1 MSAIGQLLK
10 LPQYARNLA
19 RLRQVLAVMGRHG
32 FGHWLVRAGLDKY
45 ASPTTRGLALAESE
59 DTALEELTW
68 ELRVRSCCEELGPT
82 FVKLGQVAATR
93 PDIIPMSL
101 IFELRKLQ
109 DNVAPFDFADVRQ
122 IVEAEL
128 GNTLE
133 ALYSDFTEK
142 PIAAASIGQVHRA
155 TLLDGRAVV
164 VKVQRPGLDNA
175 IRTDLELLAMMARL
189 IEERVPEAVA
199 FRPVDAI
206 DQFARGLKRETDFLG
221 ELDNIERFRRNFAD
235 EPRLHLPITHPELSA
250 RRVLTMEFIDG
261 FKVNNLDKLAE
272 HGVSGEAIAKAGV
285 EIILRS
291 IFEHGFFHADPH
303 PGNFFILP
311 DGRIALID
319 FGMMG
324 SVDRD
329 TIDDLLS
336 FLVALLLSDT
346 EMLVTQFIDLGL
358 VDDSVNV
365 RAMQGE
371 IAEIM
376 ARYNGRTL
384 AQLDIGVFIA
394 EVFEAVVRYH
404 VRLPVEL
411 ILIGKS
417 ISTVEGI
424 AQEIYPAFNPLEELR
439 PHLVEL
445 YARRMLDP
453 KTHTRKLYR
462 VLHDYAGLLR
472 VLPGEIRGV
481 LRRVKAGELTLNIRD
496 PDAERQ
502 AVRHERSVNRALI
515 SAYGITA
522 WVLFTVTLPHALEAT
537 SWRSP
542 MLWYA
547 VMLAIQG
554 LVSFIMVLLSLGRSR
569 EL

>member
-19 RLRQVLAVMGRHG
+19 RLRQVLAVMARHG

-45 ASPTTRGLALAESE
+45 ASPATRGMALADGS
-59 DTALEELTW
+59 ALEELTW
-68 ELRVRSCCEELGPT
+68 ELRVRLCCEELGPT

-101 IFELRKLQ
+101 IVELRKLQ
-109 DNVAPFDFADVRQ
+109 DDVAPFAFTDVQQ
-122 IVEAEL
+122 IVESEL
-128 GNTLE
+128 GKPL
-133 ALYSDFTEK
+133 ADVYSRFDEK

-155 TLLDGRAVV
+155 TLLDGRPVV
-164 VKVQRPGLDNA
+164 VKVQRPGLDAA
-175 IRTDLELLAMMARL
+175 IRTDLDLLAMMARL

-199 FRPVDAI
+199 FRPADAI
-206 DQFARGLKRETDFLG
+206 EQFARGLRRETDFTG
-221 ELDNIERFRRNFAD
+221 ELDNIERFRHNFAD
-235 EPRLHLPITHPELSA
+235 EPRLHLPITYPEVST

-272 HGVSGEAIAKAGV
+272 HNISGKDIAQAGTQ
-285 EIILRS
+285 IIIRS

-324 SVDRD
+324 AVDRD

-358 VDDSVNV
+358 VDDTVNV

-424 AQEIYPAFNPLEELR
+424 AQEIYPEFNPLEELR

-481 LRRVKAGELTLNIRD
+481 LRRIKTGDLTLNVRD
-496 PDAERQ
+496 PGAEAR
-502 AVRHERSVNRALI
+502 AIRLERSVNRTLI

-522 WVLFTVTLPHALEAT
+522 WVLFTVTLPQALAAAD
-537 SWRSP
+537 WRAP
-542 MLWYA
+542 MVWYA
-547 VMLAIQG
+547 VVLALQG
-554 LVSFIMVLLSLGRSR
+554 LVALIMVLLSLGRSR

>member
-1 MSAIGQLLK
+1 
-10 LPQYARNLA
+10 
-19 RLRQVLAVMGRHG
+19 
-32 FGHWLVRAGLDKY
+32 
-45 ASPTTRGLALAESE
+45 
-59 DTALEELTW
+59 
-68 ELRVRSCCEELGPT
+68 
-82 FVKLGQVAATR
+82 
-93 PDIIPMSL
+93 
-101 IFELRKLQ
+101 
-109 DNVAPFDFADVRQ
+109 
-122 IVEAEL
+122 
-128 GNTLE
+128 
-133 ALYSDFTEK
+133 
-142 PIAAASIGQVHRA
+142 
-155 TLLDGRAVV
+155 
-164 VKVQRPGLDNA
+164 
-175 IRTDLELLAMMARL
+175 
-189 IEERVPEAVA
+189 
-199 FRPVDAI
+199 
-206 DQFARGLKRETDFLG
+206 
-221 ELDNIERFRRNFAD
+221 
-235 EPRLHLPITHPELSA
+235 
-250 RRVLTMEFIDG
+250 MEFIDG
-261 FKVNNLDKLAE
+261 FKVNNVEQLAV
-272 HGVSGEAIAKAGV
+272 HGIAGEAIAKAGV

-371 IAEIM
+371 ISEIM

-424 AQEIYPAFNPLEELR
+424 AQEIYPEFNPLEELR
-439 PHLVEL
+439 PHLVEM

-481 LRRVKAGELTLNIRD
+481 LRRVKAGELTLNVRD
-496 PDAERQ
+496 PDAERR
-502 AVRHERSVNRALI
+502 AIRHERSVNRALI

-522 WVLFTVTLPHALEAT
+522 WVLFTVMLPQALAAPG
-537 SWRSP
+537 WRSP
-542 MLWYA
+542 LVWYA
-547 VMLAIQG
+547 VALALQG
-554 LVSFIMVLLSLGRSR
+554 LVALILVLLSLGRSR
-569 EL
+569 EI

>member
-1 MSAIGQLLK
+1 VSAIGQLLK

-19 RLRQVLAVMGRHG
+19 RLRFVLSVMARHG

-45 ASPTTRGLALAESE
+45 ASPGTRGLALA
-59 DTALEELTW
+59 DTDASALEALTW
-68 ELRVRSCCEELGPT
+68 ELRVRHCCEELGPT

-101 IFELRKLQ
+101 IVELRKLQ
-109 DNVAPFDFADVRQ
+109 DDVAPFDFSDVKQ
-122 IVEAEL
+122 IVEADL
-128 GNTLE
+128 GKPLAE
-133 ALYSDFTEK
+133 LYSDFTEK

-155 TLLDGRAVV
+155 MLLDGQAVV
-164 VKVQRPGLDNA
+164 VKVQRPGLEA
-175 IRTDLELLAMMARL
+175 SIRTDLDLLSMMARL
-189 IEERVPEAVA
+189 IEERVPEAAA
-199 FRPVDAI
+199 FRPADAI
-206 DQFARGLKRETDFLG
+206 DQFARGLKRETDFTG
-221 ELDNIERFRRNFAD
+221 ELDNIERFRHNFLD
-235 EPRLHLPITHPELSA
+235 EPRLHLPVTYPQLSTK
-250 RRVLTMEFIDG
+250 RVLTMEFIDG
-261 FKVNNLDKLAE
+261 FKVNNIDKLAE
-272 HGVSGEAIAKAGV
+272 HGISGKDIAQKGTQ
-285 EIILRS
+285 IIIRS

-324 SVDRD
+324 AVDRE

-346 EMLVTQFIDLGL
+346 EMLVMQFIDLGL
-358 VDDSVNV
+358 VDDTVNV

-424 AQEIYPAFNPLEELR
+424 AQEIYPEFNPLEELR

-462 VLHDYAGLLR
+462 VLHDYGGLLR

-481 LRRVKAGELTLNIRD
+481 LRRIKAGDLTLNVRD
-496 PDAERQ
+496 PGAEARS
-502 AVRHERSVNRALI
+502 VRAERSVNRTLI

-522 WVLFTVTLPHALEAT
+522 WVLFTVTLPQALAAT
-537 SWRSP
+537 SWRAP
-542 MLWYA
+542 MVWYA
-547 VMLAIQG
+547 VLLALQG
-554 LVSFIMVLLSLGRSR
+554 VVALIMVLLSLARSR

>member
-1 MSAIGQLLK
+1 MSTLGQLLR
-10 LPQYARNLA
+10 LPQYARNLQ
-19 RLRQVLAVMGRHG
+19 RLRHVLAVLARHG
-32 FGHWLVRAGLDKY
+32 FGHWLVRVGLDKY
-45 ASPTTRGLALAESE
+45 GSATTQGMALADAESE
-59 DTALEELTW
+59 ALDEVTW
-68 ELRVRSCCEELGPT
+68 EVRVRRCCEELGPT

-93 PDIIPMSL
+93 PDLVPMSL

-109 DNVAPFDFADVRQ
+109 DHVTPFGWDDVRA
-122 IVEAEL
+122 IVESEL
-128 GNTLE
+128 GQAVE
-133 ALYSDFTEK
+133 AAYAQFDQQ

-155 TLLDGRAVV
+155 RLHNGQDVV
-164 VKVQRPGLDNA
+164 VKVQRPGLDHA
-175 IRTDLELLAMMARL
+175 IRTDLDLLAMIAAL
-189 IEERVPEAVA
+189 LEERIPEAKS

-206 DQFARGLKRETDFLG
+206 AEFARNLRRETDFQN
-221 ELDNIERFRRNFAD
+221 ELENIERFRHNFAD
-235 EPRLHLPITHPELSA
+235 DPRLHLPVTYPEFSR

-261 FKVNNLDKLAE
+261 FKVNSREKLAE
-272 HGVSGEAIAKAGV
+272 YKISGQAIAEAGTQ
-285 EIILRS
+285 IFIRS

-324 SVDRD
+324 AVDRD

-358 VDDSVNV
+358 VDDTVNV
-365 RAMQGE
+365 RQMQGE

-384 AQLDIGVFIA
+384 AQLDIGQFIS
-394 EVFEAVVRYH
+394 EVFETVVRYE

-417 ISTVEGI
+417 ISTMEGI
-424 AQEIYPAFNPLEELR
+424 AQEIYPEFNPLEALR

-462 VLHDYAGLLR
+462 VLHDYGGLLR

-481 LRRVKAGELTLNIRD
+481 LRRLKNGEMTLNVRD
-496 PDAERQ
+496 PGAELA
-502 AVRHERSVNRALI
+502 AVRRDRAVNRGI
-515 SAYGITA
+515 VSAYGLVA
-522 WVLFTVTLPHALEAT
+522 WVLF
-537 SWRSP
+537 S
-542 MLWYA
+542 
-547 VMLAIQG
+547 VMLPTGLSGDWHSPLRWYTILLGVQG
-554 LVSFIMVLLSLGRSR
+554 LVAFGAVLLSILRSR
-569 EL
+569 AL